1 MLENCRNA
9 RERWGGVSEL
19 IDRWLKERQ
28 ELLVHYCDLS
38 GENDF
43 SQTEAL
49 KEKFVRLCEVLVDYV
64 STGHFEIYEQLV
76 REAREFNDG
85 GLELA
90 AKVYPRIEQTTEVA
104 LNFNDR
110 LDGRELSE
118 EDVKELFG
126 ELSELGETL
135 ETRFEM
141 EDFLIEH
148 LHNAHAGKSGLG
160 LRVNARFKKR
170 PQPVPAGLGLFLVA
184 VARTGRGLPGA

>member
-28 ELLVHYCDLS
+28 ELLVQYCELS

-43 SQTEAL
+43 SQTDAL
-49 KEKFVRLCEVLVDYV
+49 REKFVRLCEVLVDYV
-64 STGHFEIYEQLV
+64 SAGHFEVYEQLIQ
-76 REAREFNDG
+76 EAREFNDG

-90 AKVYPRIEQTTEVA
+90 AKLYPRIEQTTEVA

-118 EDVKELFG
+118 VEIRELFN
-126 ELSELGETL
+126 ELSRLGEVL
-135 ETRFEM
+135 ESRFEM
-141 EDFLIEH
+141 EDFLIEN
-148 LHNAHAGKSGLG
+148 LHNAHAGK
-160 LRVNARFKKR
+160 
-170 PQPVPAGLGLFLVA
+170 VA
-184 VARTGRGLPGA
+184 SA

>member
-38 GENDF
+38 GESDF

-49 KEKFVRLCEVLVDYV
+49 REKFVRLCEVLVDYV
-64 STGHFEIYEQLV
+64 SAGHFEIYEQLIQ
-76 REAREFNDG
+76 EAREFNDG

-90 AKVYPRIEQTTEVA
+90 AKLYPRIAQTTETA

-110 LDGRELSE
+110 LDGKSLTES
-118 EDVKELFG
+118 DVKALFA
-126 ELSELGETL
+126 ELSELGEIL
-135 ETRFEM
+135 ESRFEM
-141 EDFLIEH
+141 EDYLIEH
-148 LHNAHAGKSGLG
+148 LHNAHADKVMSS
-160 LRVNARFKKR
+160 A
-170 PQPVPAGLGLFLVA
+170 
-184 VARTGRGLPGA
+184 

>member
-49 KEKFVRLCEVLVDYV
+49 TEKFVRLCEVLVDYV
-64 STGHFEIYEQLV
+64 SAGHFEIYEQLIQ
-76 REAREFNDG
+76 EAREFNDG

-90 AKVYPRIEQTTEVA
+90 AKVYPRIEQTTEIA

-110 LDGRELSE
+110 LNGQSLSEAQVRELF
-118 EDVKELFG
+118 D
-126 ELSELGETL
+126 ELSRLGEVL
-135 ETRFEM
+135 ESRFEM

-148 LHNAHAGKSGLG
+148 LHNAHAEK
-160 LRVNARFKKR
+160 
-170 PQPVPAGLGLFLVA
+170 VA
-184 VARTGRGLPGA
+184 SA

>member
-28 ELLVHYCDLS
+28 ELLVHYCDLT

-49 KEKFVRLCEVLVDYV
+49 TEKFVRLCEVLVDYV
-64 STGHFEIYEQLV
+64 SAGHFEIYEQLIQ
-76 REAREFNDG
+76 EAREFNDG

-90 AKVYPRIEQTTEVA
+90 AKVYPKIEQTTEIA

-110 LDGRELSE
+110 LDGQSLSESQVREL
-118 EDVKELFG
+118 FN
-126 ELSELGETL
+126 ELSRLGEAL
-135 ETRFEM
+135 ESRFEM

-148 LHNAHAGKSGLG
+148 LHNAHAEK
-160 LRVNARFKKR
+160 
-170 PQPVPAGLGLFLVA
+170 VA
-184 VARTGRGLPGA
+184 SA

>member
-43 SQTEAL
+43 AQTEAL
-49 KEKFVRLCEVLVDYV
+49 REKFVRLCEVLVDYV

-76 REAREFNDG
+76 SEAREFNDG

-126 ELSELGETL
+126 ELSKLGETL

-148 LHNAHAGKSGLG
+148 LHNAHAGK
-160 LRVNARFKKR
+160 VA
-170 PQPVPAGLGLFLVA
+170 PA
-184 VARTGRGLPGA
+184 

>member
-1 MLENCRNA
+1 MLDNCRNA

-28 ELLVHYCDLS
+28 ELLVRYCELS

-49 KEKFVRLCEVLVDYV
+49 REKCVRLCEVLVDYV
-64 STGHFEIYEQLV
+64 SAGHFEVYEQLIQ
-76 REAREFNDG
+76 EAREFNDG

-90 AKVYPRIEQTTEVA
+90 AKVYPRIEETTEVA

-110 LDGRELSE
+110 LDGRILSE
-118 EDVKELFG
+118 EEVRDLFV
-126 ELSELGETL
+126 ELSRLGEVL

-148 LHNAHAGKSGLG
+148 LHNAHAEKMAS
-160 LRVNARFKKR
+160 A
-170 PQPVPAGLGLFLVA
+170 
-184 VARTGRGLPGA
+184 

>member
-1 MLENCRNA
+1 M
-9 RERWGGVSEL
+9 
-19 IDRWLKERQ
+19 
-28 ELLVHYCDLS
+28 
-38 GENDF
+38 
-43 SQTEAL
+43 
-49 KEKFVRLCEVLVDYV
+49 RLCEVLVDYV

-76 REAREFNDG
+76 SEAREFNDG

-118 EDVKELFG
+118 EDVKALFG
-126 ELSELGETL
+126 ELSKLGEAL

-148 LHNAHAGKSGLG
+148 LHNAHAGK
-160 LRVNARFKKR
+160 VA
-170 PQPVPAGLGLFLVA
+170 PA
-184 VARTGRGLPGA
+184 

>member
-19 IDRWLKERQ
+19 IDRWLKGRQ

-43 SQTEAL
+43 SQTKAL
-49 KEKFVRLCEVLVDYV
+49 KQKFIRFCEVLVDYV

-90 AKVYPRIEQTTEVA
+90 AKVYPSIEKSTEVA
-104 LNFNDR
+104 LNFNDQ
-110 LDGRELSE
+110 LNDKELSE
-118 EDVKELFG
+118 PNVKALFE
-126 ELSELGETL
+126 ELSHLGESL
-135 ETRFEM
+135 ESRFEM

-148 LHNAHAGKSGLG
+148 LHNVHGDK
-160 LRVNARFKKR
+160 
-170 PQPVPAGLGLFLVA
+170 VA
-184 VARTGRGLPGA
+184 SA

>member
-19 IDRWLKERQ
+19 IDRWLKGRQ

-43 SQTEAL
+43 SQTGSL
-49 KEKFVRLCEVLVDYV
+49 KQKFVQFCEVLVDYV

-76 REAREFNDG
+76 SEAREFNDG

-90 AKVYPRIEQTTEVA
+90 AKVYPRIQKTTEVA
-104 LNFNDR
+104 LNFNDQ
-110 LDGRELSE
+110 LDNKALSEQDVKALFEELSH
-118 EDVKELFG
+118 
-126 ELSELGETL
+126 LGESL
-135 ETRFEM
+135 ESRFEL

-148 LHNAHAGKSGLG
+148 LHNVHGDKVA
-160 LRVNARFKKR
+160 
-170 PQPVPAGLGLFLVA
+170 PV
-184 VARTGRGLPGA
+184 